1 MTEALTTSPA
11 GARTR
16 AAGWSTPTVKLWFHD
31 AAATASRFLMGG
43 TTAGHFP
50 FDFARPYLDDFRLV
64 TWSRAARPSDCP
76 DPATH
81 PYDLDVW
88 SADLRDLLGAVGID
102 RTHIWAG
109 GFGSF
114 MAHRFAALHP
124 ELVGA
129 LVTYN
134 DVWSGDPA
142 MAYDR
147 VWNVYAAIVD
157 NFGTTGLGARMLAG
171 IFGVSDPPWFLD
183 WEALNVEQV
192 SRLETV
198 EATTGFGCLCADVR
212 DDLARIQAPTSCSGA
227 SRSWD
232 GSRLDEGADHSLQL
246 MLERV
251 PEIETAT
258 VPDAHPAYVVM
269 QKRPSAR
276 RSCAVPRPPSAG
288 AGGERASHASST
300 IVEGSR
306 GRVRVLSDGLKQP
319 TGRSAAGTASTSVT
333 GSFAARRSSTAAR
346 RTCGLEP
353 IRHGCSSTTGSAARP
368 RRCSASTR
376 RASCPARRS
385 ACPTAPAS

>member
-1 MTEALTTSPA
+1 MRYCGAMTGAPDYLA
-11 GARTR
+11 GR
-16 AAGWSTPTVKLWFHD
+16 STYESGRLVDTGTVKLWFHD
-31 AAATASRFLMGG
+31 GGGDGEPLFLMGG

-64 TWSRAARPSDCP
+64 TWEPRGLGPSDCP

-88 SADLRDLLGAVGID
+88 AADLRDLLGAVGID

-134 DVWSGDPA
+134 DVWSGDPL

-198 EATTGFGCLCADVR
+198 EATTGFGCLRADVR
-212 DDLARIQAPTSCSGA
+212 DDLARIHGADARAPGRPRLGRLARSTRTPTTRCGSCS
-227 SRSWD
+227 
-232 GSRLDEGADHSLQL
+232 
-246 MLERV
+246 
-251 PEIETAT
+251 
-258 VPDAHPAYVVM
+258 
-269 QKRPSAR
+269 SACR
-276 RSCAVPRPPSAG
+276 RSRPQPS
-288 AGGERASHASST
+288 RT
-300 IVEGSR
+300 
-306 GRVRVLSDGLKQP
+306 P
-319 TGRSAAGTASTSVT
+319 T
-333 GSFAARRSSTAAR
+333 
-346 RTCGLEP
+346 P
-353 IRHGCSSTTGSAARP
+353 
-368 RRCSASTR
+368 
-376 RASCPARRS
+376 
-385 ACPTAPAS
+385 PTW